1 MLAVGFI
8 EVVVRTKANEAGP
21 ETAIGRGPVIY
32 VLTRLDDRRG
42 LVTKSTTCAR
52 AQVAE
57 GGDFTG
63 RSGKV
68 SPVT

>member
-32 VLTRLDDRRG
+32 VLTRLDDCRG
-42 LVTKSTTCAR
+42 WVTKPTTCAR

-57 GGDFTG
+57 GGELTG
-63 RSGKV
+63 RSGTV